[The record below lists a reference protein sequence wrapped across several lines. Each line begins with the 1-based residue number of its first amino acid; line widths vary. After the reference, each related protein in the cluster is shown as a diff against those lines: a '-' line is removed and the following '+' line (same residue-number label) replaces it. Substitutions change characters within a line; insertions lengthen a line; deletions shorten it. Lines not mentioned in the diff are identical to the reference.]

1 MYNTADAVYESVAQV
16 LLSRSR
22 GLKSR
27 FEQSMMKADAEVSS
41 LASCTSKAVAADYHQ
56 ILN

>member
-41 LASCTSKAVAADYHQ
+41 CTSKAVAADYHQ

>member
-41 LASCTSKAVAADYHQ
+41 LASYTSKAVAADYHQ